1 MPVGLNLEFQV
12 GVVLDGLRKVQEG
25 THGNL
30 ECMAEFTAWTP
41 LGAESKHKDF
51 HLFVSYSPLFS
62 LVCIV

>member
-41 LGAESKHKDF
+41 LGTE
-51 HLFVSYSPLFS
+51 
-62 LVCIV
+62 

>member
-30 ECMAEFTAWTP
+30 ECMA
-41 LGAESKHKDF
+41 
-51 HLFVSYSPLFS
+51 
-62 LVCIV
+62 